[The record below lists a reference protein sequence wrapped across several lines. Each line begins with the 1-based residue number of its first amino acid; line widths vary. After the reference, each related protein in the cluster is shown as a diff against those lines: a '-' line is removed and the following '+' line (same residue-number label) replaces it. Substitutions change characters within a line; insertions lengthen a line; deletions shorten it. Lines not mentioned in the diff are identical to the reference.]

1 MQPNYIEIAK
11 LFSNDERFTVP
22 LFQRPYVWT
31 REDQWEPLWDDVMGV
46 LRRLEIR
53 QGDAPVASHFLGT
66 IVLEQKPT
74 QTGSLTRREVID
86 GQQRLTTLQILLK
99 AAEHAIQSILPASD
113 DHAETWAME
122 RDKVARLT
130 KNLSSGEE
138 RYKVWP
144 TNEDRAPFQRV
155 LDAKPEDGLNGVT
168 SRMADAYRFFHSA
181 ARDYLMSGNHLAGTQ
196 RLVTGLRDYLKLIV
210 LDLDKGDE
218 PQAIFETLNAHGTP
232 LLPADLMKN
241 WLLWD
246 AAKHK
251 QDVGRLYEDLWR
263 PFDRDHVYWRDTV
276 GKGHAARARVDTF
289 LQNWLTKETVEPV
302 SAKHIYDR
310 FLRLGDSKSK
320 AHPDGPGVAEDLM
333 RAIRTDATRFERID
347 RPAGNSRFDVFLDRL
362 KSLDMIVFHPVL
374 FELMDSLSEDAGALN
389 RSATHLESYLVR
401 RMICGMQTRGYGTLS
416 IKLLRALR
424 ENRGTDLSEIIREQL
439 LSLDGSDEW
448 PSDDAFRREWTKR
461 QFYGYFRRERV
472 LMILRAIEHH
482 YQTKGDKT
490 EPLMTFDWSQVQIEH
505 VMPQSWQQHWPLPD
519 GTTAEDRKASVQGIG
534 NLTLVS
540 QALNPAMSNSA
551 WAGSDQK
558 PGKREALNKH
568 AIMHMNRRLLDQFKE
583 EWSEDTI
590 ASRAALLFEDAIA
603 VWPRSTNALPVS
615 YALPPG
621 ADASPSP
628 PQ

>member
-31 REDQWEPLWDDVMGV
+31 REDQWEHLWDDIMGV
-46 LRRLEIR
+46 LRRLEAR
-53 QGDAPVASHFLGT
+53 KGDAPIASHFLGT

-74 QTGSLTRREVID
+74 ATGSLTRREVID

-113 DHAETWAME
+113 GDVAEAWAME

-155 LDAKPEDGLNGVT
+155 LDAKPQEGLNGDT
-168 SRMADAYRFFHSA
+168 SRMADAYRYFRA
-181 ARDYLMSGNHLAGTQ
+181 EAYDYLKSDDHLAATQ
-196 RLVTGLRDYLKLIV
+196 RLVTALRDYLKLIV

-251 QDVGRLYEDLWR
+251 QDVGRLYEDYWR
-263 PFDRDHVYWRDTV
+263 PFDRDHTYWRDTV

-310 FLRLGDSKSK
+310 FLKFSEVRSS
-320 AHPDGPGVAEDLM
+320 AQSDGVGLAESLM
-333 RAIRTDATRFERID
+333 TSIRTDATRFERID
-347 RPAGNSRFDVFLDRL
+347 RPTGNNRFDVFLDRL
-362 KSLDMIVFHPVL
+362 KSLDVVVFHPVL
-374 FELMDSLSEDAGALN
+374 FELMDGLSQDAEALD
-389 RSATHLESYLVR
+389 RSAACIESYLVR
-401 RMICGMQTRGYGTLS
+401 RMICGFQTRGYGTLS
-416 IKLLRALR
+416 IKLLRTLR
-424 ENRGTDLSEIIREQL
+424 ENRGADWSDIVRTQL
-439 LSLDGSDEW
+439 LGLDGSDEW
-448 PSDDAFRREWTKR
+448 PSDEVFRREWTRR

-472 LMILRAIEHH
+472 MMILRAIEHH
-482 YQTKGDKT
+482 YQTNSSKT
-490 EPLMTFDWSQVQIEH
+490 EPLMTFDWAQVQIEH
-505 VMPQSWQQHWPLPD
+505 VMPQSWQEHWPLPD
-519 GTTAEDRKASVQGIG
+519 GLTPEERKACLQGIG

-540 QALNPAMSNSA
+540 QALNPSMSNSA
-551 WAGSDQK
+551 WIGKDQK
-558 PGKREALNKH
+558 AGKRDALNKH

-583 EWSEDTI
+583 GWSEQAI
-590 ASRAALLFEDAIA
+590 AVRASTLFEDAKLI
-603 VWPRSTNALPVS
+603 WPRS
-615 YALPPG
+615 
-621 ADASPSP
+621 
-628 PQ
+628 

>member
-1 MQPNYIEIAK
+1 VQPNYIEIAR
-11 LFSNDERFTVP
+11 LFSSDERFTVP

-46 LRRLEIR
+46 LRRLELR

-74 QTGSLTRREVID
+74 ATGSLTRREVID
-86 GQQRLTTLQILLK
+86 GQQRLTTLQIMLK

-113 DHAETWAME
+113 GDVAEVWAME

-155 LDAKPEDGLNGVT
+155 LDAKPQEGLNGDT
-168 SRMADAYRFFHSA
+168 SRMAEAYRFFRA
-181 ARDYLMSGNHLAGTQ
+181 EAYDYLRSGDHLAATQ
-196 RLVTGLRDYLKLIV
+196 RLVTALRDYLKLIV

-251 QDVGRLYEDLWR
+251 QDVGRLYEDYWR
-263 PFDRDHVYWRDTV
+263 PFDREHTYWRNTV

-310 FLRLGDSKSK
+310 FLKLSEVRSSVQS
-320 AHPDGPGVAEDLM
+320 DGGGVAESLM
-333 RAIRTDATRFERID
+333 TSIRTDATRFERID
-347 RPAGNSRFDVFLDRL
+347 RPTGNTRFDVFLDRL
-362 KSLDMIVFHPVL
+362 KSLDVVVFHPLL
-374 FELMDSLSEDAGALN
+374 FELMDGLSQDAEALD
-389 RSATHLESYLVR
+389 RSAACIESYLVR
-401 RMICGMQTRGYGTLS
+401 RMTCGFQTRGYGMLS
-416 IKLLRALR
+416 IRLLRTLR
-424 ENRGTDLSEIIREQL
+424 ENRGADWSDIVRTQL
-439 LSLDGSDEW
+439 LGLEGSDEW
-448 PSDDAFRREWTKR
+448 PSDEVFRREWTRR

-482 YQTKGDKT
+482 YQTNSSKT
-490 EPLMTFDWSQVQIEH
+490 EPLMTFDWTQVQIEH
-505 VMPQSWQQHWPLPD
+505 VMPQSWQEHWPLPD
-519 GTTAEDRKASVQGIG
+519 GLTPEERKACLQGIG

-540 QALNPAMSNSA
+540 QALNPSMSNSA
-551 WAGSDQK
+551 WVGKDQK
-558 PGKREALNKH
+558 AGKRDALNKH

-583 EWSEDTI
+583 GWSEQAI
-590 ASRAALLFEDAIA
+590 AERASALFEDAKLI
-603 VWPRSTNALPVS
+603 WPRS
-615 YALPPG
+615 
-621 ADASPSP
+621 
-628 PQ
+628 